1 MENKYTVS
9 CRMPGGVVGT
19 EELSLQEAL
28 TPRLDWW
35 SSASDER
42 AYLLSEANSQAIGY
56 LASILK
62 EQLNID
68 LNKMLIG
75 MGLPNIK
82 GD

>member
-1 MENKYTVS
+1 MEKKYTIS
-9 CRMPGGVVGT
+9 CRTPGATVGT
-19 EELSLQEAL
+19 ENLTLQEAL

-42 AYLLSEANSQAIGY
+42 AYLLAQVNSQAIGY

-62 EQLNID
+62 EQLNIG
-68 LNKMLIG
+68 LNEMLIG